1 MWVGSIG
8 PFTGSVYDKTTGLQY
23 MNARFYQP
31 ATGRFLSQDSYTG
44 NPYDPWT
51 QHLYTYCG
59 NNPTNMVDPTGH
71 FFNLIAGAIGAAV
84 GAGISFVTYGFEKGW
99 DNLAWDDG
107 EMWKSI
113 GVGAAT
119 GGLAG
124 LTFGASLIVQTA
136 GNAAISAAGNAIE
149 QGATKGFD
157 NIDYTEVGISAG
169 VGAAT
174 GFISYGVTKAVTK
187 SVTKS
192 IAKGTSNTAKG
203 IDSITG
209 QIAKDKPVVV
219 MGESMG
225 RVNPVA
231 KQLKQAGFNVKTYNP
246 QNFRSSPGNLNR
258 LDVEAN
264 RSWIRYWTKDKGATV
279 IDIGIDPSRTARSPF
294 YGVENRSVYQN
305 WNYPNVIKYNP

>member
-1 MWVGSIG
+1 MI
-8 PFTGSVYDKTTGLQY
+8 
-23 MNARFYQP
+23 
-31 ATGRFLSQDSYTG
+31 
-44 NPYDPWT
+44 
-51 QHLYTYCG
+51 
-59 NNPTNMVDPTGH
+59 DPTGH

-136 GNAAISAAGNAIE
+136 GNAAVSAAGNAIE

-174 GFISYGVTKAVTK
+174 GFISYGVTKR
-187 SVTKS
+187 
-192 IAKGTSNTAKG
+192 
-203 IDSITG
+203 
-209 QIAKDKPVVV
+209 P
-219 MGESMG
+219 
-225 RVNPVA
+225 
-231 KQLKQAGFNVKTYNP
+231 
-246 QNFRSSPGNLNR
+246 
-258 LDVEAN
+258 
-264 RSWIRYWTKDKGATV
+264 
-279 IDIGIDPSRTARSPF
+279 
-294 YGVENRSVYQN
+294 
-305 WNYPNVIKYNP
+305 

>member
-1 MWVGSIG
+1 
-8 PFTGSVYDKTTGLQY
+8 

-31 ATGRFLSQDSYTG
+31 ATGRFLSQDTYSG
-44 NPYDPWT
+44 NAYEPWT

-124 LTFGASLIVQTA
+124 ITCGASLLVQTA
-136 GNAAISAAGNAIE
+136 GNAGISAAGNFIE

-169 VGAAT
+169 AGALT
-174 GFISYGVTKAVTK
+174 GGISYGVTKAVTK
-187 SVTKS
+187 SVAKA
-192 IAKGTSNTAKG
+192 IAKGTSNAGKGFDTFNEAKKFLG
-203 IDSITG
+203 SPGEGNQWHHIVEQSQIGKSGFNPAEIQNTKNLIAIDKATH
-209 QIAKDKPVVV
+209 AKIS
-219 MGESMG
+219 GYYSS
-225 RVNPVA
+225 
-231 KQLKQAGFNVKTYNP
+231 KQAFTGGKTVRDWLAG
-246 QNFRSSPGNLNR
+246 QS
-258 LDVEAN
+258 
-264 RSWIRYWTKDKGATV
+264 
-279 IDIGIDPSRTARSPF
+279 
-294 YGVENRSVYQN
+294 YQKQFDFGMQKLRDLG
-305 WNYPNVIKYNP
+305 VIK